1 MSADDTRQ
9 GPWAKY
15 QSARP
20 WAGNHTDRL
29 LFFAGWDAA
38 VEYMDS
44 LDSPRLRTLCG
55 EPRTI
60 PARST
65 DPGTSH
71 AATEEIKVRAGT
83 QRARLL
89 AEFATAHRA
98 GENGLTDEQAME
110 CAIGVSPLSEYAK
123 RCSELREAG
132 FIEPT
137 GETRRGASGMER
149 IVSRITDKGRA
160 WVRDNNPDQS
170 EQDWTTGLGMGH
182 NA

>member
-1 MSADDTRQ
+1 MSAAYDAAWQAYMDRYITF
-9 GPWAKY
+9 
-15 QSARP
+15 ARDEV
-20 WAGNHTDRL
+20 A
-29 LFFAGWDAA
+29 FKAGWDAA

-60 PARST
+60 PARNT

-83 QRARLL
+83 QRAKLL
-89 AEFATAHRA
+89 TVFRH
-98 GENGLTDEQAME
+98 GGFFGVDGLTDEQAME
-110 CAIGVSPLSEYAK
+110 GAVGVSPTSEYAK

-160 WVRDNNPDQS
+160 WVRDNNTDQS
-170 EQDWTTGLGMGH
+170 EQDWTTGPGGGR
-182 NA
+182 NT